1 LRRSQAVGGK
11 IGIPLLIKRQ
21 DEPFFLNIAVS
32 VDYFGAACLKG
43 KVTSIAIRYISDQ
56 ARKIL
61 AEPHTWGPNA
71 QWIGYARLDFIRTR
85 RLHQYVRLTSIRRFF
100 EVFVPDRWRQST
112 LRNFQ
117 YPFFLVH
124 VCSRDSYSSKRRH
137 RFNDQLS
144 PVNF

>member
-56 ARKIL
+56 AHKIL
-61 AEPHTWGPNA
+61 AEPHTWGPMLNGLVMPG
-71 QWIGYARLDFIRTR
+71 W
-85 RLHQYVRLTSIRRFF
+85 TSSGRGVYINTSDQRRFGDSLKCLCQTDG
-100 EVFVPDRWRQST
+100 VYLLFVIS
-112 LRNFQ
+112 NIHF
-117 YPFFLVH
+117 
-124 VCSRDSYSSKRRH
+124 S
-137 RFNDQLS
+137 
-144 PVNF
+144 